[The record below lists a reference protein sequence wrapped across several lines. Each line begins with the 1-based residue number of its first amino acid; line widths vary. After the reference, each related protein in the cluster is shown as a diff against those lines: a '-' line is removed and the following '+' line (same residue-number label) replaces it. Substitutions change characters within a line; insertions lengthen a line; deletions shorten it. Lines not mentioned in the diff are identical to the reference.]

1 MGRSKRRR
9 SSSSS
14 TTSSSSGS
22 TSSSSS
28 NSDCAG
34 RYRRNKKNRK
44 NAGTTDTIRVKSKK
58 RPSRADVHNSP
69 KRSKPTEA
77 RGAFERDADLALA
90 VPSSLSGT
98 HSGGPTGAMERE
110 SSVRNTRIRRS
121 VACDAD
127 VAHTPVLSNSP
138 RQTTVSTVESQQQ
151 RIGQLEDLVNQ
162 LLQNESDKHYT
173 KLTVNPNCI
182 PEFNPSNENESCA
195 RWLDKIDQL
204 AHINQW
210 DDKVVIYHMQNR
222 LAGLAKTW
230 YNNLDDYRHSWDQ
243 WKQLLI
249 QVFPDHQ
256 DFPSNLKN
264 LIFRVKSP
272 EETWTEYYF
281 AKQQLLR
288 QCQITGKNAVAMIID
303 GIPDMTT
310 QSGAKVGRYASAE
323 DLYHDY
329 LSTLENTRHRRVNQY
344 TKPDFFHKTDKN
356 RAEHPKPNH
365 HKYDSKRNSRGKCYN
380 CGEFGHMQTH
390 CPKER
395 LECTLCK
402 KLGHS
407 AEKCFRN
414 KNNRPKSHEHKTLIC
429 DTQEKSKTNGYYVD
443 CSINGYFLKGFIDSG
458 CEIVTIRATDA
469 KMVGLSWIESEVC
482 LNGYGGATSKVLGIT
497 KVNLKVD
504 LFDSDVSVY
513 VVPDHLQTM
522 AILIGRSILSNPN
535 AITVVKNGSAR
546 LFSTKVADLP
556 EIDELPTKI
565 TFRTK
570 QKVEIPPH
578 HVGFV
583 TCSTTDKFHGDVFVD
598 KRQSFQPWKEYVI
611 PSCVTSTKGNCYL
624 LVVICAFT
632 KFLFAKAVKSTQ
644 TKPVINF
651 LESIL
656 RTFGVPRRII
666 ADRGSAFTST
676 LFTNF
681 TKELGVKLILNA
693 TTTPRANGQVERYNR
708 TLLNAISSRYDD
720 ETKWDTTLDHIV
732 FSINSVPHSITKK
745 SPSELLLGYHPRA
758 MNDSFLSNVVTDVAD
773 EAYENVQKT
782 RNETGERI
790 RSAQAKQKAYFDA
803 KRKKSHVY
811 GIGDLVLIRRTNV
824 ASEGKSKKLVPK
836 FSGPYAV
843 KKVLEHDR
851 DVVEDLPG
859 SRRARKA
866 YQGIWSADKM
876 KPFMAAYENS
886 SDTDTENEV
895 VHVDN

>member
-127 VAHTPVLSNSP
+127 VAHTPVLNYSFNRRKS
-138 RQTTVSTVESQQQ
+138 TTT
-151 RIGQLEDLVNQ
+151 DW
-162 LLQNESDKHYT
+162 
-173 KLTVNPNCI
+173 
-182 PEFNPSNENESCA
+182 A
-195 RWLDKIDQL
+195 
-204 AHINQW
+204 AINQW

-230 YNNLDDYRHSWDQ
+230 YNNLDDYRNSWDQ

-249 QVFPDHQ
+249 QAFPDHQ

-264 LIFRVKSP
+264 LIFRVKIP

-310 QSGAKVGRYASAE
+310 QSGAKVGRYASPE
-323 DLYHDY
+323 DLYREY

-344 TKPDFFHKTDKN
+344 TKPDFFRKTDKN

-469 KMVGLSWIESEVC
+469 KMVGLSWTESEVC

-504 LFDSDVSVY
+504 LFDSAVSVY

-522 AILIGRSILSNPN
+522 AILIGRSILSNPD

-611 PSCVTSTKGNCYL
+611 PSCVTSTKAAT
-624 LVVICAFT
+624 I
-632 KFLFAKAVKSTQ
+632 
-644 TKPVINF
+644 P
-651 LESIL
+651 IL
-656 RTFGVPRRII
+656 NI
-666 ADRGSAFTST
+666 SEST
-676 LFTNF
+676 LTFDEDQVF
-681 TKELGVKLILNA
+681 VRGIPCKE
-693 TTTPRANGQVERYNR
+693 E
-708 TLLNAISSRYDD
+708 D
-720 ETKWDTTLDHIV
+720 
-732 FSINSVPHSITKK
+732 
-745 SPSELLLGYHPRA
+745 
-758 MNDSFLSNVVTDVAD
+758 MNT
-773 EAYENVQKT
+773 QKT

-811 GIGDLVLIRRTNV
+811 GLGDLVLIRRTNV

-851 DVVEDLPG
+851 YVVEDLPG

-876 KPFMAAYENS
+876 KPFTAAYESS